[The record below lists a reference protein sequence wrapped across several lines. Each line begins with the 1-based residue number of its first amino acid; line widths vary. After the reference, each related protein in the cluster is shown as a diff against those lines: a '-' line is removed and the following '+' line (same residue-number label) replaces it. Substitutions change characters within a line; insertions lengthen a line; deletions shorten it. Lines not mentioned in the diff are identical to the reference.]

1 MGGKVKRLKVC
12 IGILLIF
19 VLGMLAGTLGTGFF
33 IKHRI
38 GRFVGGEGPLP
49 PIRVLERLSGKLD
62 LSKPQQIEI
71 EKILK
76 QAHAQL
82 IEFRRGYRP
91 EFEKIFNDTIE
102 QIKQN
107 LDNRQKQKLDKLT
120 ESLKHRFH
128 KHPGRHPLGT
138 GAFH

>member
-120 ESLKHRFH
+120 ESLKHRFR
-128 KHPGRHPLGT
+128 KHPGRHSLGT